1 MFGEVLCYNES
12 SGGADI
18 AFDNWTLTGYFAS
31 RFYTLR
37 ILLIA
42 ESFAS
47 KIKNVAASFASLF
60 QVRNFAPA
68 VSLV

>member
-1 MFGEVLCYNES
+1 MVLWYNDS

-37 ILLIA
+37 IFLIA
-42 ESFAS
+42 NFFA
-47 KIKNVAASFASLF
+47 KAKTAIAKAFTPMQVA
-60 QVRNFAPA
+60 FAPVA
-68 VSLV
+68 NIG

>member
-1 MFGEVLCYNES
+1 MVLWYNDS

-37 ILLIA
+37 IFLIA
-42 ESFAS
+42 DTFAS
-47 KIKNVAASFASLF
+47 KVKSMTASFASLF
-60 QVRNFAPA
+60 QVRTFATA
-68 VSLV
+68 VA